1 VAILIFVGTGPI
13 SAAAATWRNPN
24 DSRRAAAAGT
34 PIARDIHSNDDAY
47 TTQLHKLSQA
57 VLDAKLQV
65 IEFTSEH
72 SQAQQQ
78 TKKQKVD
85 SDDE

>member
-1 VAILIFVGTGPI
+1 VQLLQHGAIQMIRVELLLQGHQSPAIFT
-13 SAAAATWRNPN
+13 
-24 DSRRAAAAGT
+24 AGQQQE
-34 PIARDIHSNDDAY
+34 ASNNDDAY